1 VPTLEPVKVC
11 GCEEPTKPVLGD
23 EPVKVA
29 EPAEPTKAE
38 PKEVE
43 PTKAPVGCE
52 PIKVVA
58 APALSGARKRTTLSS
73 EAMTDVFLFV
83 LFHNFCWLFLLVLVR
98 RLLGLIRKLK
108 FFSMF

>member
-1 VPTLEPVKVC
+1 MPTLEPVKVC

-38 PKEVE
+38 PPEVE
-43 PTKAPVGCE
+43 PTKAPVAVE

-73 EAMTDVFLFV
+73 EAMTDVFCLYCFIIFV
-83 LFHNFCWLFLLVLVR
+83 GYFYWYTPY
-98 RLLGLIRKLK
+98 
-108 FFSMF
+108 